1 MLQTYAYWL
10 MGAIANSPAVLA
22 RYAGYYKGVQS
33 LGAAISWI
41 LDASGMM
48 FRWQVRPVLTLAA
61 QRVRYSM
68 QCCKE
73 SSKRLFLK
81 CPQLEPKTDSFAIH
95 QQGIICFALATIMIP
110 PTYIVASW
118 ITETSE
124 DAGAESQVG
133 LGGSSQ
139 SNMDVSK

>member
-22 RYAGYYKGVQS
+22 RYAGYYKGIQS

-48 FRWQVRPVLTLAA
+48 FRWQVRPVLKLAT

-68 QCCKE
+68 QYCKLSSNAVVWIGLAE
-73 SSKRLFLK
+73 PTRAVLGAVCKISSKQLFL
-81 CPQLEPKTDSFAIH
+81 E
-95 QQGIICFALATIMIP
+95 IP
-110 PTYIVASW
+110 RI
-118 ITETSE
+118 
-124 DAGAESQVG
+124 
-133 LGGSSQ
+133 
-139 SNMDVSK
+139 